1 MIVYRSSKDRSKQI
15 RFDPL
20 SVVLSIDLYPQW
32 PLILKKPI
40 VSCQK
45 VILKSSFT
53 SFLVNSH
60 SKTEIVG
67 RSPKSPQF
75 SLFKTK
81 SHLYNST
88 FLSTVADKVG
98 DAIVEK
104 MFIAVPPLSALLLN
118 NMNRCAHK
126 CIICPPVYQLIIAH
140 KMMMFINMFN
150 KC

>member
-1 MIVYRSSKDRSKQI
+1 M
-15 RFDPL
+15 
-20 SVVLSIDLYPQW
+20 
-32 PLILKKPI
+32 
-40 VSCQK
+40 SCQIA
-45 VILKSSFT
+45 VLKSSFR
-53 SFLVNSH
+53 SFPVNSH

-88 FLSTVADKVG
+88 FLSTVADEVG

-104 MFIAVPPLSALLLN
+104 MLYAVPPLSALLLN

-126 CIICPPVYQLIIAH
+126 
-140 KMMMFINMFN
+140 
-150 KC
+150 